1 MNASPLRRVAALV
14 AGVTVAGTLLAACAS
29 GTAASSGAS
38 SKPGDLTVAGP
49 YQITGLD
56 PQGSLAADN
65 GTQLAAKQI
74 FSTLVSRTGTDFTA
88 NLATKWTPS
97 SDGKSWVFDLRPGVK
112 YSDGTA
118 FAPSDVVASVARVVK
133 LKGTLSSLWAGITVT
148 AGDNQVTFTST
159 TPQGALLSKL
169 STLSILPAAEMENAD
184 FFTKPAGTGPFEVD
198 SFAPGQSLTL
208 VPNPNYFGTKPNL
221 AKVTIRYISATAARV
236 TALKTGEIQ
245 ATWSLP
251 DDQMTQLTGQD
262 GLTVKTVSSDA
273 QYTMWFNSGR
283 PAFADAK
290 VRTALWQA
298 VDFATIIK
306 ALYPTTGST
315 AQAPIPST
323 IVGFAKQSPVAYNAD
338 AAKAALTAAGFDF
351 SKSYQLAYSGTEF
364 TQFAQAVAADYAKIG
379 VKVEP
384 TIKEKSVYL
393 ADLLA
398 MKWDIN
404 LQSLGDATGDADYV
418 LGRLYTCAAKRTG
431 YCNPQLDTLL
441 AGAAATGDAAQR
453 ATLYAQAEQIIWADA
468 VGMYPMDVQI
478 SYVWRSNIK
487 GFTPSS
493 NYQPDLSVVSV
504 A

>member
-14 AGVTVAGTLLAACAS
+14 AGLTVAGTLLAACAS
-29 GTAASSGAS
+29 GTSTSSGDA
-38 SKPGDLTVAGP
+38 KPGELTVAGP

-74 FSTLVSRTGTDFTA
+74 FSSLVSRDGANFKP

-97 SDGKSWVFDLRPGVK
+97 ADGKSWVFDLRPGVK

-118 FAPSDVVASVARVVK
+118 FAASDVVASVARVVQ
-133 LKGTLSSLWAGITVT
+133 LKGTLASLWANITVT
-148 AGDNQVTFTST
+148 PGDNQVTFTST
-159 TPQGALLSKL
+159 APQGALLSKL
-169 STLSILPAAEMENAD
+169 STLSILPAAKVAGAD
-184 FFTKPAGTGPFEVD
+184 FFTKPIGTGPFQVD

-208 VPNPNYFGTKPNL
+208 VPNPNYFGDKPKL
-221 AKVTIRYISATAARV
+221 AKLTIRYISATAARV

-251 DDQMTQLTGQD
+251 DDQMSQLTGQSD
-262 GLTVKTVSSDA
+262 LTVKTVSSDA
-273 QYTMWFNSGR
+273 QYTMWFNSGL
-283 PAFADAK
+283 PAFANAK

-306 ALYPTTGST
+306 ALYPTTGT
-315 AQAPIPST
+315 AAQAPIAST

-351 SKSYQLAYSGTEF
+351 AKTYQLAYSGQEF
-364 TQFAQAVAADYAKIG
+364 SQFAQAVAADFAKIG
-379 VKVEP
+379 VKVAP
-384 TIKEKSVYL
+384 TSKEKSVYL
-393 ADLLA
+393 SDLLA

-431 YCNPQLDTLL
+431 YCNPALDTLL
-441 AGAAATGDAAQR
+441 AGAAATGDATER
-453 ATLYAQAEQIIWADA
+453 ASKYAQAEQIIWSDA